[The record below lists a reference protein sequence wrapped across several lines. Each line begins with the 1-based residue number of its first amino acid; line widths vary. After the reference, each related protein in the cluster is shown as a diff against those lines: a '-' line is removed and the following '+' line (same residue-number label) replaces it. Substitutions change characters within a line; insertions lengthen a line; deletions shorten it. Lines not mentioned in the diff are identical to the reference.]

1 MAQGSASGG
10 QMHAQAIGADG
21 NVTINVMKHIC
32 SAEHVQDI
40 DDFES
45 VDLNGDGNNTF
56 VDKVLA
62 CPTVVMPG
70 DEYSTGS
77 FHFDGKRVFDFE
89 VHHGDGDLQT
99 ILDATFVKRQLCE
112 SEGASQDNSS
122 STGVAGADLTGDGD
136 LDDCVDTSLYQY
148 KNVTDGLVN
157 VTETDTP
164 GVTRPGALEFTP
176 QALAANN
183 DSKTLLEEENQV
195 FSSDDFTIE
204 LDTSL
209 DDEDNTVTLHVYNF
223 PVCPTTSVTAEDG
236 PQNNLDWTAVDGA
249 DAYQIYRGTQGSGF
263 EELALQDASSTTYND
278 TDVEQGDTY
287 RYQVTAIVDGEE
299 SQVCNT
305 AVVTAV
311 PVFSNAIVLGS
322 AALLAVAGYAVVRRR
337 S

>member
-1 MAQGSASGG
+1 
-10 QMHAQAIGADG
+10 MHAQTNGDTG
-21 NVTINVMKHIC
+21 TENVTINVMKHVC
-32 SAEHVQDI
+32 SAEHVQDL

-77 FHFDGKRVFDFE
+77 FHFDGKRAFDFD
-89 VHHGDGDLQT
+89 VHHGDGAVQNISDS
-99 ILDATFVKRQLCE
+99 TFVERQLCE
-112 SEGASQDNSS
+112 SEEASQDNSS

-148 KNVTDGLVN
+148 SGVTDGLVN

-164 GVTRPGALEFTP
+164 GVTKPGALEFTP
-176 QALAANN
+176 QAIAENN
-183 DSKTLLEEENQV
+183 DSKSLLEVENEV
-195 FSSDDFTIE
+195 FANDDTIE
-204 LDTSL
+204 LDTTL
-209 DDEDNTVTLHVYNF
+209 DDDGAATTTLHVYNF

-236 PQNNLDWTAVDGA
+236 PQNDLEWTSVDGA
-249 DAYQIYRGTQGSGF
+249 ESYQIYRQTAGGGF
-263 EELALQDASSTTYND
+263 VELALVDGDTTTFED
-278 TDVEQGDTY
+278 TDVEQGDSY

-299 SQVCNT
+299 SKVCNT
-305 AVVTAV
+305 AAVTAV
-311 PVFSNAIVLGS
+311 PVFSSAIALASASVLG
-322 AALLAVAGYAVVRRR
+322 LAGYAVVRRR